1 MYFLIKAYIFQK
13 LEEFIFYLHSDIVFI
28 FCRVMEK
35 ATKTNKQTN
44 KQTNKNVK
52 RSAHFILYAT
62 VSPFDQIVF
71 K

>member
-28 FCRVMEK
+28 FCRVVEK

-44 KQTNKNVK
+44 KQKCEKKCTLYSLRNSKSF
-52 RSAHFILYAT
+52 RSNCF
-62 VSPFDQIVF
+62 
-71 K
+71 

>member
-1 MYFLIKAYIFQK
+1 MYFLIKAHIFQK
-13 LEEFIFYLHSDIVFI
+13 LKEFIFYLHSDIVFI

-35 ATKTNKQTN
+35 ATKTNKH
-44 KQTNKNVK
+44 TNKNVK
-52 RSAHFILYAT
+52 RSVHFILYAT